1 MEQWQ
6 VSEKLLWKVI
16 ALLSVMRQSIHS
28 LSCPCLLSTR
38 VAENITS
45 THVSWKLCFL
55 LAVII
60 VFIFFSVILFFP
72 LFPVT
77 LTPEAHGNKIPPN
90 TPSSLSCLLFAFLT
104 AWKLIKRCWFQSA
117 SFSKFLKYLNKF
129 CTLFSDFPFLS
140 ICNKINYVRCTA
152 AYPHEGKSETR
163 DFSLKK
169 AILSCFRCSKG
180 INLPYRI
187 ALEDCDNWKHPYSLH
202 VQRDL
207 SDFVM

>member
-1 MEQWQ
+1 MSCGKVYISCHAL
-6 VSEKLLWKVI
+6 VSFPPGIQRISHPLTYLGSCASSWRLL
-16 ALLSVMRQSIHS
+16 
-28 LSCPCLLSTR
+28 
-38 VAENITS
+38 
-45 THVSWKLCFL
+45 LCSF
-55 LAVII
+55 
-60 VFIFFSVILFFP
+60 FFSYVTFFFFP
-72 LFPVT
+72 LFLVT

-90 TPSSLSCLLFAFLT
+90 IPSSLSYLLLAFLT

-129 CTLFSDFPFLS
+129 CTLFPHLPLLYV
-140 ICNKINYVRCTA
+140 CNKINYVRCTA
-152 AYPHEGKSETR
+152 AYPHEGKSKTR